1 MEQSEYFK
9 IEVEY
14 NFNKLRNR
22 DLMKKLCWIDYYP
35 FKVFI
40 FIIDLLLN
48 FYMLEF
54 LETNGDKDRQMYHY
68 NIIRIISIIFCCIVF
83 IAFITL
89 VSTKMKLTLE
99 LEKVKYMEQEKISD
113 DKNLTW
119 RDSLKLFFLAYFS
132 KGEFNSLFLFLFC
145 QILGSINISFCF
157 VYCFSLLALMTLS
170 NTLYNLVETLISK
183 GRQIF
188 WVSIF
193 MFVVVYV
200 YSGWGFYY
208 LNDRFYDDAERE
220 QPENMCQSL
229 FYCFLTL
236 TNNGLRW
243 YPGVGKILRVDS
255 PFLHLKE
262 YIHNYIYHFTF
273 YFIIRVIM
281 LKIVLGIILDSFN
294 ELREKKSN
302 IEKDRKFRCFICNIE
317 KNECE
322 KKNKDFNEH
331 CEKEHNLWD
340 YANYMIML
348 RMTEFEDLN
357 GVNSKC
363 KEMILERQI
372 KWIPDNE
379 L

>member
-1 MEQSEYFK
+1 M
-9 IEVEY
+9 
-14 NFNKLRNR
+14 
-22 DLMKKLCWIDYYP
+22 
-35 FKVFI
+35 
-40 FIIDLLLN
+40 
-48 FYMLEF
+48 
-54 LETNGDKDRQMYHY
+54 
-68 NIIRIISIIFCCIVF
+68 
-83 IAFITL
+83 
-89 VSTKMKLTLE
+89 
-99 LEKVKYMEQEKISD
+99 
-113 DKNLTW
+113 
-119 RDSLKLFFLAYFS
+119 
-132 KGEFNSLFLFLFC
+132 SLF
-145 QILGSINISFCF
+145 
-157 VYCFSLLALMTLS
+157 ALVILS
-170 NTLYNLVETLISK
+170 NTLYNLVETLVSK
-183 GRQIF
+183 GRQLF
-188 WVSIF
+188 WVTIF
-193 MFVVVYV
+193 MFVIVYV

-208 LNDRFYDDAERE
+208 LNNRFNDDADRE
-220 QPENMCQSL
+220 KPENMCDSL

-255 PFLHLKE
+255 PFLHLGE

>member
-1 MEQSEYFK
+1 
-9 IEVEY
+9 
-14 NFNKLRNR
+14 
-22 DLMKKLCWIDYYP
+22 
-35 FKVFI
+35 
-40 FIIDLLLN
+40 
-48 FYMLEF
+48 
-54 LETNGDKDRQMYHY
+54 
-68 NIIRIISIIFCCIVF
+68 
-83 IAFITL
+83 
-89 VSTKMKLTLE
+89 
-99 LEKVKYMEQEKISD
+99 
-113 DKNLTW
+113 
-119 RDSLKLFFLAYFS
+119 
-132 KGEFNSLFLFLFC
+132 
-145 QILGSINISFCF
+145 
-157 VYCFSLLALMTLS
+157 MTLS
-170 NTLYNLVETLISK
+170 STLYNLVESLISK
-183 GRQIF
+183 GRQLF
-188 WVSIF
+188 WVIIF

-208 LNDRFYDDAERE
+208 LSNRFYDDRE
-220 QPENMCQSL
+220 DYSENMCKSL

-243 YPGVGKILRVDS
+243 YPGVGKILRYDS
-255 PFLHLKE
+255 PFLHLGE

-273 YFIIRVIM
+273 YFIIRVII